1 MHQLIGRGIVT
12 SDYEFNEER
21 FDEYKNIRRV
31 DWTHKGEW
39 PHPGQAVMK
48 TLTDITPYTDYVKKL
63 DDLFEDESEEDVEEV
78 ENLIQ
83 CILRKISYQK
93 SLCLRGNTKD

>member
-1 MHQLIGRGIVT
+1 MKNVLMSIKYSKGRL
-12 SDYEFNEER
+12 
-21 FDEYKNIRRV
+21 
-31 DWTHKGEW
+31 THKGEW

-78 ENLIQ
+78 E
-83 CILRKISYQK
+83 KSYPVY
-93 SLCLRGNTKD
+93 TKKNFLSEVFMSEGEYEN